1 MRPCHMRLGVKH
13 WRLRPAAVLAFV
25 AGLLAPPM
33 VVAKI
38 INVFPPQQLLA
49 VGRSDVSGGNRCND
63 VTSDSLS
70 SCSPKSKPVRLLAAI
85 ATVERPMYTSSTKKF
100 YPAKPPFGGIWMT
113 TRRMTFRCWKAT
125 YPDTCAPCARVH
137 P

>member
-1 MRPCHMRLGVKH
+1 MRPCHMRLGAKH

-33 VVAKI
+33 VVVKI

-49 VGRSDVSGGNRCND
+49 VGRSDVSGGESVQRCNERFAELLQSKIEACTAAGDNCYCREAD
-63 VTSDSLS
+63 VHPL
-70 SCSPKSKPVRLLAAI
+70 
-85 ATVERPMYTSSTKKF
+85 YKKF